1 MKNRNT
7 ALGRLGRAAA
17 VSALCLAVPSDGLS
31 AADQAADL
39 VLKGGAV
46 YTVDA
51 ARSWAQAVAVR
62 AGRIVY
68 VGSDAGAARFVG
80 PGTQVVA
87 LGGRMLIPGF
97 QDAHVHPVSGG
108 IELTQCNLNDLE
120 TRQAVLDK
128 IKECAKDRSKPW
140 LVGGGWLLPLFPGG
154 APTREA
160 LDALV
165 PDRPAYLSASDGHTA
180 WVNSKALDLAKV
192 TARTPDPPNGRIE
205 RDAKTGEPSGTLRES
220 AADLV
225 EQLLPEPTAA
235 ESAEGLRRA
244 LAYFNRL
251 GITAV
256 QEASAGTG
264 AEGGGARATLSTY
277 RDAERRGE
285 LTVRVVAAL
294 GTDTARGPEQVEE
307 MVVLRRE
314 FASARVK
321 PTAAKIFA
329 DGVVEPRTAAMLEP
343 YTDRP
348 GERGEPNFPPDKL
361 NALVARL
368 VKEGFSVHIHAIGDR
383 AVRISLDALEAAG
396 ARSGAGGPRHQIAH
410 LEFVHPQDAP
420 RFRTLG
426 VIANFQP
433 LWAYADS
440 YITEMTLNGVS
451 AAAARYIYPIASV
464 VRSGGPLAFGS
475 DWSVS
480 SANPL
485 EGIQTAVT
493 RQGLDGK
500 PEPFLPEEAIDL
512 ATGLAAY
519 TIGSAHANGLE
530 AETGS
535 IEVGKAADLAVLSD
549 NVFALPPARIA
560 TARVL
565 LTLLEGKPVYRDPAF
580 SW

>member
-1 MKNRNT
+1 VAACT
-7 ALGRLGRAAA
+7 ALAP
-17 VSALCLAVPSDGLS
+17 SAWS
-31 AADQAADL
+31 AETPADL
-39 VLKGGAV
+39 VLKGTQI
-46 YTVDA
+46 YTMDA
-51 ARSWAQAVAVR
+51 ARSWAQALAVR
-62 AGRIVY
+62 DGRIVY
-68 VGSDAGAARFVG
+68 VGSDAGVAAFVG
-80 PGTQVVA
+80 PDTRSLA
-87 LGGRMLIPGF
+87 LKGRMVLPGF

-108 IELTQCNLNDLE
+108 VELTQCNLNDLE
-120 TRQAVLDK
+120 TQEAVVAK
-128 IKECAKDRSKPW
+128 IKECAQDRGKAW
-140 LVGGGWLLPLFPGG
+140 LLGGGWLLPLFPGG
-154 APTREA
+154 APTREL
-160 LDALV
+160 LDSLV

-180 WVNSKALDLAKV
+180 WVNSKALALAGV
-192 TARTPDPPNGRIE
+192 TKATPDPPNGRIE
-205 RDAKTGEPSGTLRES
+205 RDARGEPSGTLRES
-220 AADLV
+220 AASLV
-225 EQLLPEPTAA
+225 ADKVPKQTAA
-235 ESAEGLRRA
+235 ERAEGLRRA
-244 LAYFNRL
+244 LAYFNKL

-264 AEGGGARATLSTY
+264 AEGGGARETLGAY
-277 RDAERRGE
+277 RDAERQGD

-294 GTDTARGPEQVEE
+294 GTDPGRGPDQVDAL
-307 MVVLRRE
+307 VGLRRE

-321 PTAAKIFA
+321 PTAVKIFA

-348 GERGEPNFPPDKL
+348 GQRGEPNFPPDRL

-368 VKEGFSVHIHAIGDR
+368 VREGFSVHVHAIGDR
-383 AVRISLDALEAAG
+383 AVRITLDALEAAG
-396 ARSGAGGPRHQIAH
+396 ARLGAGGPRHQIAH
-410 LEFVHPQDAP
+410 LEFIHPQDVP

-440 YITEMTLNGVS
+440 YITEMTLNGVT
-451 AAAARYIYPIASV
+451 AAAARYIYPIGSV
-464 VRSGGPLAFGS
+464 VRAGAPLAFGS

-519 TIGSAHANGLE
+519 TIGAARANGLD

-535 IEVGKAADLAVLSD
+535 LEVGKLADLAVLEA
-549 NVFALPPARIA
+549 NVFERPIGELGKTRL
-560 TARVL
+560 L
-565 LTLLEGKPVYRDPAF
+565 LTLL
-580 SW
+580 

>member
-1 MKNRNT
+1 MNAHNATRR
-7 ALGRLGRAAA
+7 RLAGAAA
-17 VSALCLAVPSDGLS
+17 LALWPGPGF
-31 AADQAADL
+31 AAREAPADL
-39 VLKGGAV
+39 LLKGGAV
-46 YTVDA
+46 YTMDA
-51 ARSWAQAVAVR
+51 PRSWAQAVAVR
-62 AGRIVY
+62 GGRIVF
-68 VGSDAGAARFVG
+68 VGSDADAARFVG
-80 PGTQVVA
+80 PGTRVVA

-128 IKECAKDRSKPW
+128 VKECAKDSSRPW
-140 LVGGGWLLPLFPGG
+140 VVGGGWLLPLFPGG
-154 APTREA
+154 APTKEV

-165 PDRPAYLSASDGHTA
+165 ADRPAYLSASDGHTA

-192 TARTPDPPNGRIE
+192 TAKTPDPANGRIE
-205 RDAKTGEPSGTLRES
+205 RDPKTGEPSGTLRES

-225 EQLLPEPTAA
+225 ERLLPEPTAA
-235 ESAEGLRRA
+235 ENAEGLRRA

-277 RDAERRGE
+277 RDAERKGE

-294 GTDTARGPEQVEE
+294 GTDPARGPEQVDEL
-307 MVVLRRE
+307 VALRRE
-314 FASARVK
+314 FASARLK

-329 DGVVEPRTAAMLEP
+329 DGVVEPRTAAMLDP

-348 GERGEPNFPPDKL
+348 GQRGEPNFPPDRL

-368 VKEGFSVHIHAIGDR
+368 VKEGFSVHVHAIGDR
-383 AVRISLDALEAAG
+383 AVRITLDALEAAG
-396 ARSGAGGPRHQIAH
+396 ARCGAGGPRHQIAH

-433 LWAYADS
+433 LWAYADT

-451 AAAARYIYPIASV
+451 AETASYIYPIASV

-500 PEPFLPEEAIDL
+500 GEPFLPDQAIDL

-519 TIGSAHANGLE
+519 TIGSARANGLDG
-530 AETGS
+530 ETGS
-535 IEVGKAADLAVLSD
+535 IEVGKAADLAVLSE
-549 NVFALPPARIA
+549 NVFALPAGRIA
-560 TARVL
+560 TSRVL

-580 SW
+580 AW